1 MESAIPASIV
11 AVFRLIEFGL
21 SYSEVSKETSELLE
35 NLKVIDRKINETKS
49 LRRVKS
55 GWLDTHNK
63 NNIDLDIAAASN
75 ILKSIGAT
83 IESCRRDLA
92 ANNRVTAFNKLR
104 WLFRDNQS
112 FLKQERTLSNCLS
125 ALISDITTMQL
136 LNNSTG
142 ELLPPP
148 YDPHHRLPSRGPTLL
163 GPNARRQLAKQKS
176 SASLA
181 SFKTGDD
188 IGGGHVDSQ
197 ENSHRHESFDFE
209 ASGHRPFSMSRESVS
224 SVRTHEGVLS
234 TPEDF
239 RFAEWKEVAT
249 TASITPMHTHD
260 GHVSLPVDD
269 RKGKERPASFERNR
283 PSDEPIWRAPADYDI
298 GLGID
303 EMPGLVT
310 RSKSTPTYPNRLA
323 QEWSDIPATE
333 PPPRVFKTRSRNA
346 GIS

>member
-1 MESAIPASIV
+1 MLVFSLIISSNVKIAVSQKYSALQPDDLLSSPPTMESAIPASIV

-49 LRRVKS
+49 LRRMKS
-55 GWLDTHNK
+55 GWLDTHAK
-63 NNIDLDIAAASN
+63 NNIDLDIVAASN

-136 LNNSTG
+136 LNNNTG
-142 ELLPPP
+142 DLLPPP
-148 YDPHHRLPSRGPTLL
+148 YDPHHQLLSRGPTLL
-163 GPNARRQLAKQKS
+163 GPNVRRQLAKQKS

-188 IGGGHVDSQ
+188 IGGGHVDTQ
-197 ENSHRHESFDFE
+197 EITVTVT
-209 ASGHRPFSMSRESVS
+209 SR
-224 SVRTHEGVLS
+224 S
-234 TPEDF
+234 TP
-239 RFAEWKEVAT
+239 KLLAT
-249 TASITPMHTHD
+249 DHS
-260 GHVSLPVDD
+260 VC
-269 RKGKERPASFERNR
+269 PAS
-283 PSDEPIWRAPADYDI
+283 
-298 GLGID
+298 L
-303 EMPGLVT
+303 
-310 RSKSTPTYPNRLA
+310 
-323 QEWSDIPATE
+323 
-333 PPPRVFKTRSRNA
+333 
-346 GIS
+346 